1 MMALTATLEMTEKK
15 VAKITLAGELDA
27 NVAAQFKEKVEEAAK
42 QGAKRLALLLKDLE
56 YIASAG
62 IRVLIFAKQKMGSGV
77 DILVVEPQ
85 EQIKETLEMTGLLY
99 SVEVLDTYDAARV
112 ENL

>member
-1 MMALTATLEMTEKK
+1 M
-15 VAKITLAGELDA
+15 
-27 NVAAQFKEKVEEAAK
+27 
-42 QGAKRLALLLKDLE
+42 
-56 YIASAG
+56 
-62 IRVLIFAKQKMGSGV
+62 LIFAKQKMGSGV